1 MNTGLLASRL
11 MAYAADGAQIEKEL
25 LQNIDYERL
34 YKFAKTHSVVNIIC
48 YALKQLDKL
57 PPEYAAPF
65 ERELKLGR
73 AREATQEIEMQEL
86 KQELEKRG
94 IKHMVL
100 KGSVMKHLYPR
111 PDLRSMCDV
120 DIQYDTAH
128 KHELDG
134 FMTERGYEL
143 SEVSGTDGVNI
154 AYKRVPFMYIEYHGA
169 LMDTDVPLYNAYFG
183 TNFERTVPVQGCEV
197 KYTDEDFFVFM
208 AAHLAKHYFIGG
220 SGVRS
225 LLDIWLYMRKKP
237 ELDKEYIF
245 GELKKIRLDEFIN
258 IMFEITSVLFDGAEM
273 KPGLENVIEYIF
285 SSGTYGTV
293 SNKAAETVKEEG
305 KLKYLFRRF
314 FPGRDFMAINYPI
327 VKKCILLLPLMWL
340 VRLVTVFFKKGY
352 KGSDVDTVMN
362 VTAAQTDARKIPG
375 NPKG

>member
-11 MAYAADGAQIEKEL
+11 MAYAADGAEIEKEL

-34 YKFAKTHSVVNIIC
+34 YKFAKAHSVVNLIC

-65 ERELKLGR
+65 ERELKIGR
-73 AREATQEIEMQEL
+73 AREATQELETQEL
-86 KQELEKRG
+86 VQELEKRG
-94 IKHMVL
+94 IKYMLL

-134 FMTERGYEL
+134 FMTEHGYEL
-143 SEVSGTDGVNI
+143 SEVSGTNGVNI

-169 LMDTDVPLYNAYFG
+169 LMDTDVPLYNSYFG
-183 TNFERTVPVQGCEV
+183 VNFERTVPVQGCEV

-245 GELKKIRLDEFIN
+245 AELKKIRLDEFIN
-258 IMFEITSVLFDGAEM
+258 IMFSVTSVLFDGEKM
-273 KPGLENVIEYIF
+273 KPELENVIGYIL
-285 SSGTYGTV
+285 SSGTYGTA

-305 KLKYLFRRF
+305 KLKYVLRRF
-314 FPGRDFMAINYPI
+314 FPDKDFMAINYPI
-327 VKKCILLLPLMWL
+327 VRKCVLLLPLLWL
-340 VRLVTVFFKKGY
+340 VRLVTVLFTKGY

-362 VTAAQTDARKIPG
+362 VTEAQTDARKIPG